1 MATPRK
7 PRPTF
12 DAPKPATPAASTWA
26 YRSAP
31 DAPVSTPVSTSVST
45 PGSTP
50 SVLNRVVT
58 TPVMLA
64 ALLVL
69 APLSWLVGPSRPR

>member
-26 YRSAP
+26 YRTDTAAP
-31 DAPVSTPVSTSVST
+31 IATPA
-45 PGSTP
+45 TP
-50 SVLNRVVT
+50 SVLNRIVT
-58 TPVMLA
+58 TPVMLG

-69 APLSWLVGPSRPR
+69 APLAWLVRPSRPR